1 MKIASPIIH
10 YVVRK
15 KKEKTTQLA
24 NSRKASPAGGSISK
38 ITGHLFGPFSP
49 AGRGK
54 RAGSPEE
61 VAPSGR
67 HGLDLQ
73 KGCWKGEALLKLFW
87 KGQRP
92 SEALLEGFKS

>member
-1 MKIASPIIH
+1 MRSLLSSP
-10 YVVRK
+10 YSS
-15 KKEKTTQLA
+15 QP
-24 NSRKASPAGGSISK
+24 SPSVGAGIGGARLDGDMYGISK
-38 ITGHLFGPFSP
+38 ITGRLFGPFSP

-67 HGLDLQ
+67 HGLDLR
-73 KGCWKGEALLKLFW
+73 KGCLKGEALLKLFW